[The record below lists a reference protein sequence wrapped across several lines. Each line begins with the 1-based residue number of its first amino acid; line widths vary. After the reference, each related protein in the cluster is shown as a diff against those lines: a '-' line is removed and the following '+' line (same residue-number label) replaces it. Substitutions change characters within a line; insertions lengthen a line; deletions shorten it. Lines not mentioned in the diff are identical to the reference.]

1 MAFLDKLTDAAAAI
15 GDKASDAVEI
25 TKIKTK
31 ISGEKKDVEAELA
44 KLGRIYYEKAKA
56 GEELTPGGHGH
67 RHQCRRPL
75 RGDRGFRGTA
85 FSDLAGGSGG

>member
-31 ISGEKKDVEAELA
+31 NSGEKKDVEAELA

-56 GEELTPGGHGH
+56 GEELTPEAMAIVTSVDAHCEEIAALEE
-67 RHQCRRPL
+67 QL
-75 RGDRGFRGTA
+75 
-85 FSDLAGGSGG
+85 SQI

>member
-31 ISGEKKDVEAELA
+31 INGEKKDVEAELA
-44 KLGRIYYEKAKA
+44 NLGRIFYEKAKA
-56 GEELTPGGHGH
+56 GEALTPEAMEIVCRVDGHYDEIATLED
-67 RHQCRRPL
+67 Q
-75 RGDRGFRGTA
+75 
-85 FSDLAGGSGG
+85 LAQI